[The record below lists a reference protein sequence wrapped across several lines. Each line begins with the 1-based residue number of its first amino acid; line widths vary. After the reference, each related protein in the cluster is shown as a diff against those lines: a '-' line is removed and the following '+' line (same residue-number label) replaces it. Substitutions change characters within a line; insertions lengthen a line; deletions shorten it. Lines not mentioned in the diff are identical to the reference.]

1 MGPSD
6 APIMAEIARTMDLD
20 TGAGRSAVLSRVAR
34 HFLRVAPTISE
45 PDVQAF
51 DVVFL
56 AVATPAAT
64 YDRTLLAKALASV
77 TNAPLGTIRFL
88 AMDDEIVV
96 ADPVIRLSPRLSDE
110 VLAEIAALKSHEH
123 LCSMTLRTEL
133 AETVTD
139 AIIIRGDTRV
149 LLLLVNNRGARFS
162 QDGGL
167 RLARTALADA
177 DLRQAVQR
185 RADLAQALVEA
196 RQEQEQARSA
206 AKASPPKSD
215 ADGMIAAELQSKALA
230 RALNIVATE
239 ASTSHRVVAR
249 AFATDPLNGFV
260 AIARAANLEW
270 GTVVELLS
278 LRLGAG
284 LTPGKQRE
292 AQGRFDEL
300 SRADA
305 QRLTRILSAT
315 GNQLY
320 S

>member
-6 APIMAEIARTMDLD
+6 APMMAKIARSMDLD

-45 PDVQAF
+45 ADVEAF

-56 AVATPAAT
+56 AVATPAEA
-64 YDRTLLAKALASV
+64 YDRTLLAKALAGIA
-77 TNAPLGTIRFL
+77 NAPLGTIRFL
-88 AMDDEIVV
+88 AMDDEITV
-96 ADPVIRLSPRLSDE
+96 ADPVIRLSPRLADDI
-110 VLAEIAALKSHEH
+110 LIEIATTKSHEH
-123 LCSMTLRTEL
+123 LCSMTLRAEL
-133 AETVTD
+133 AEGVTD
-139 AIIIRGDTRV
+139 AIIVRGDSRV
-149 LLLLVNNRGARFS
+149 MLLLVNNRGARFS
-162 QDGGL
+162 RNGGL
-167 RLARTALADA
+167 NLARTALLDH
-177 DLRQAVQR
+177 DLQQAVQR
-185 RADLAQALVEA
+185 RADLAQALIEA
-196 RQEQEQARSA
+196 RQEQEQAKAA

-249 AFATDPLNGFV
+249 AFATDPLNGFI

-270 GTVVELLS
+270 NTVVELLS

-292 AQGRFDEL
+292 AQGRFEEL
-300 SRADA
+300 SRADG
-305 QRLTRILSAT
+305 QRLTRILNAT
-315 GNQLY
+315 GSQLY